1 MYPQDL
7 QKVLGASYFHPTW
20 KYASQR
26 WDDCIHRL
34 HFLVVLAPLFLLY
47 RVIIRM
53 VGGDHVLGLGS
64 EEYTGHAHICAR
76 GKMRHL
82 NFWKRT

>member
-26 WDDCIHRL
+26 WNGCIHRL
-34 HFLVVLAPLFLLY
+34 HLLVILAPLFLLY
-47 RVIIRM
+47 RVIVRK
-53 VGGDHVLGLGS
+53 VGGDPVLGLGS
-64 EEYTGHAHICAR
+64 EEYTGPAHIYVP
-76 GKMRHL
+76 GV
-82 NFWKRT
+82 N